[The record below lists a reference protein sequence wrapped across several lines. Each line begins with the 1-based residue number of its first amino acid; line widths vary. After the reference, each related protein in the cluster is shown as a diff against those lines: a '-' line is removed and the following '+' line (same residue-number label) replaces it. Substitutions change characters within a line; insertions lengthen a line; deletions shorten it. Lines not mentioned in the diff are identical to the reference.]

1 MNRNDGKRLSGLL
14 RRLASL
20 ALIGI
25 SAAIAGCGGGSDDN
39 AKPTLPVA
47 VVDRNLAA
55 TNSCASLMTRDFRA
69 ASEAPASLTSAE
81 LVSATADTKEFCKVT
96 GVIQPEIGFEIRLPT
111 KSWNGRYFQVGCG
124 GFCGAVNIQNC
135 ADMLAQDF
143 VVAAQDMGH
152 KGDFLTDATWG
163 ADPVKRATY
172 GRSTSTHALAVASKS
187 IIASF
192 YGAKPAYNY
201 FRGCSTGG
209 REGLGA
215 AQYFPDDFDGIVA
228 GDPAFG
234 GRLGAFSNNW
244 DANHLLD
251 ENNAPVFSAQKLT
264 VLNQAVLNSCDSLD
278 GLKDGVIGDPRRC
291 KFDPKT
297 LLCPNAADGNDCL
310 NGKQVAAAIALY
322 DGPRNSRGE
331 RLSPGTSAPYG
342 SELAWN
348 PSTDLALA
356 GNALRYLMFAE
367 PIPDFNYRTTNWDSL
382 PALVEK
388 QVALYDPVAPKTR
401 PDLAA
406 FKQAGGKLIAYHG
419 WADHGVP
426 PEGTLDY
433 YATSTATL
441 GGISQARDWFRV
453 FMVPGMFHCRGGD
466 APNTFDF
473 MPSIIAWVEQGRAP
487 DGVIATQFN
496 ADQTVKRTRPLA
508 AYPNVANYTGT
519 GNVNDAANWKIVQ
532 PDVANSNDVIDWLW
546 AAPKQ

>member
-1 MNRNDGKRLSGLL
+1 MKRKNGKSLSGLVC
-14 RRLASL
+14 RLASL

-25 SAAIAGCGGGSDDN
+25 SATIAACGGGSDGEV
-39 AKPTLPVA
+39 KPTLPVA
-47 VVDRNLAA
+47 SVDR
-55 TNSCASLMTRDFRA
+55 SLSARDTCTSLLTRDFTA
-69 ASEAPASLTSAE
+69 TSEASTSLTSAE
-81 LVSATADTKEFCKVT
+81 LVTAAADTKEFCKVT
-96 GVIQPEIGFEIRLPT
+96 GVIQPSIGFEIRLPT

-124 GFCGAVNIQNC
+124 GFCGGVNIQNC

-152 KGDFLTDATWG
+152 KGDFLTDATFG

-209 REGLGA
+209 REGLSA

-251 ENNAPVFSAQKLT
+251 ENNSPVFSAQKLA
-264 VLNQAVLNSCDSLD
+264 VLSQAVLNSCDQID
-278 GLKDGVIGDPRRC
+278 GLKDGIIDDPRSC

-297 LLCPNAADGNDCL
+297 LLCPGAVDEPSCL
-310 NGKQVAAAIALY
+310 TAKQVAAAIAVY
-322 DGPRNSRGE
+322 DGPRNSKGE

-348 PSTDLALA
+348 PQTDLSL
-356 GNALRYLMFAE
+356 GSNALRYLMFSE
-367 PIPDFNYRTTNWDSL
+367 PIPDFDYRKTDWDSL

-401 PDLAA
+401 PDLTA
-406 FKQAGGKLIAYHG
+406 FKQVGGKLIAYHG

-433 YATSTATL
+433 YATSTAKL

-453 FMVPGMFHCRGGD
+453 FMVPGMNHCRGGD

-508 AYPNVANYTGT
+508 AYPSVAKYTGV
-519 GNVNDAANWKIVQ
+519 GDVNNAANWQVTQ
-532 PDVANSNDVIDWLW
+532 PNFANLNDTINWLW
-546 AAPKQ
+546 AAPN